1 LTWTVSR
8 WVRRRAFWVDVSG
21 RRALSRM
28 ELVGYG
34 MGMWWAGAFDGV
46 WSVVF
51 RRQRFLCQVLTQWH
65 TRSLLLARQSEIVLK
80 IAFLSVLLF
89 FCAAEIENSVALCA
103 TLVLVVV
110 PVAVR
115 NAHMA
120 WKFNWSKMLLHNSQ
134 KLVREAKNE
143 KGKRT
148 KKARNRQEN

>member
-1 LTWTVSR
+1 
-8 WVRRRAFWVDVSG
+8 
-21 RRALSRM
+21 M
-28 ELVGYG
+28 ELG
-34 MGMWWAGAFDGV
+34 MRWAGAFDGV

-120 WKFNWSKMLLHNSQ
+120 
-134 KLVREAKNE
+134 
-143 KGKRT
+143 
-148 KKARNRQEN
+148 